1 MRVFAEYI
9 QQSEVFEIPV
19 KKPKSFNLVPRVIL
33 KTSFWPFSE
42 SEKVR

>member
-1 MRVFAEYI
+1 MRVFAQHI

-19 KKPKSFNLVPRVIL
+19 KKPKRLNLVPRVIL